1 MTVAAPARPSES
13 TGPRISFKTTRS
25 AHGIT
30 ADATLLF
37 LTRVPRECPVLSGGQ
52 TQTDLLRNA
61 ITLCRKRQWV
71 IVQKVNDYTQDS
83 FGASGDTMRKFM
95 KYLEDLLKPDSEL
108 QLVGNWAQRPSDS
121 TTIRL
126 PALHSLVCVDRMN
139 VQIALKRRLLAN
151 MREWPLHHFFKVAS
165 HWADGYCNDANE
177 RQNATGGSTLFSIL
191 FSVLFS
197 IL

>member
-1 MTVAAPARPSES
+1 
-13 TGPRISFKTTRS
+13 
-25 AHGIT
+25 
-30 ADATLLF
+30 
-37 LTRVPRECPVLSGGQ
+37 
-52 TQTDLLRNA
+52 
-61 ITLCRKRQWV
+61 
-71 IVQKVNDYTQDS
+71 
-83 FGASGDTMRKFM
+83 M

-177 RQNATGGSTLFSIL
+177 RQNATFDPSDEVDRLSAERSGSAVASHAIQPGA
-191 FSVLFS
+191 
-197 IL
+197 I